1 METGAI
7 LWIVVLG
14 ALWLA
19 TTIGQ
24 WKLFEKAG
32 EPGWAAI
39 VPIYSWVVWLKIIGK
54 PIWWVVLLV
63 IPVVGTLVSVAMVI
77 ELAKAY
83 GKYKLK
89 EHAGFLIFP
98 FYTWP
103 KAGFTEK
110 VSYLGP
116 PDTHERVP
124 KKSSLREWGDALLFA
139 GVAALII
146 RTFFIEAFM
155 IPTSSMERT
164 LMAGDFLFVSKFHYG
179 ARMPMTP
186 MSVPFIHNKIKFS
199 FAGKEILAPSYLDWL
214 TLPYMRL
221 PGLEDI
227 ERNDIVVFNFPA
239 HDIQDLGDGAGLVD
253 IVSMK
258 ENYIKR
264 CVAVPGD
271 VLEIKRQ
278 QIYINGEKGWN
289 PPNMQYEY
297 LMETNGKRF
306 NPKKIN
312 ELGFRKYVQP
322 TPGQP
327 RDPNVNRNPN
337 FIPVNNPR
345 LSGHNSYIIF
355 SPDSVVQILRNFDN
369 VKKIDTVTAKPGKF
383 NNGRSIYPKKNNL
396 NGELFPFNIDNFGPI
411 TIPQEGMSIELTEE
425 NLSLYWRV
433 IDVYEGHDLEVKG
446 GKVYIDG
453 TETTTYTFEMNYYWM
468 MGDNRHNSEDSR
480 VWGFVPENH
489 IVGRPLFVF
498 FSYEPDFG
506 VRWNRIGT
514 KYVH

>member
-1 METGAI
+1 MDTGAI
-7 LWIVVLG
+7 IWIVVLG

-24 WKLFEKAG
+24 WKLFEKADQ
-32 EPGWAAI
+32 PGWAAL
-39 VPIYSWVVWLKIIGK
+39 VPIYGWVVWLKIIGK
-54 PIWWVVLLV
+54 PVWWVVLML

-77 ELAKAY
+77 ELAKSY

-89 EHAGFLIFP
+89 DHAGFLILP

-103 KAGFTEK
+103 KAGFSEAVK
-110 VSYLGP
+110 YLGP
-116 PDTHERVP
+116 PDTHKRVP
-124 KKSSLREWGDALLFA
+124 KKSQLREWGDALLFA

-186 MSVPFIHNKIKFS
+186 LSIPFIHNKIKVGDFIS
-199 FAGKEILAPSYLDWL
+199 PSYSELI
-214 TLPYMRL
+214 TLPYMRI
-221 PGLEDI
+221 PGIENV

-264 CVAVPGD
+264 CVGVPGD
-271 VLEIKRQ
+271 VLEVKRQ

-297 LMETNGKRF
+297 LVETNGQSFNQKRL
-306 NPKKIN
+306 N
-312 ELGFRKYVQP
+312 ELGFRKYV
-322 TPGQP
+322 PGNP
-327 RDPNVNRNPN
+327 ERNRNAN
-337 FIPVNNPR
+337 FIPANSPR
-345 LSGHNSYIIF
+345 LSGHNGYVVLM
-355 SPDSVVQILRNFDN
+355 PDSVAQILEGFPN
-369 VKKIDTVTAKPGKF
+369 VIKVDTVTAKPGRF
-383 NNGRSIYPKKNNL
+383 NNNRPIYPKKNNL
-396 NGELFPFNIDNFGPI
+396 SGELYPFNMDNYGPI
-411 TIPQEGMSIELTEE
+411 TIPERGMTIDLTDK
-425 NLSLYWRV
+425 NLSLYWRI
-433 IDVYEGHDLEVKG
+433 IDVYEEHDLEQKG

-453 TETTTYTFEMNYYWM
+453 SEATTYTFEMNYYWM

>member
-1 METGAI
+1 MELGA
-7 LWIVVLG
+7 LFWIVVLG

-32 EPGWAAI
+32 EPGWAAF
-39 VPIYSWVVWLKIIGK
+39 VPIYSWVVWLKLIGK
-54 PIWWVVLLV
+54 PVWWVVLIL
-63 IPVVGTLVSVAMVI
+63 IPVVGTLVLVAMVI
-77 ELAKAY
+77 EFAKSY

-89 EHAGFLIFP
+89 EHAAFLILP
-98 FYTWP
+98 FYAWP
-103 KAGFTEK
+103 KAGFSEK
-110 VSYLGP
+110 VTYLGP
-116 PDTHERVP
+116 PDTHKKVP
-124 KKSSLREWGDALLFA
+124 AKSQLREWGDALLFA

-146 RTFFIEAFM
+146 RSLFIEAFM

-186 MSVPFIHNKIKFS
+186 LSVPFIHNKIKVGDFIS
-199 FAGKEILAPSYLDWL
+199 QSYSKLF
-214 TLPYMRL
+214 TFPYMRL
-221 PGLEDI
+221 PGLEEV

-239 HDIQDLGDGAGLVD
+239 HDVQDLGDGAGLVD
-253 IVSMK
+253 VVSMK

-271 VLEIKRQ
+271 ELEVREQ
-278 QIYINGEKGWN
+278 QIFINGKEGWN

-297 LMETNGKRF
+297 LLESNGQSFNQKRL
-306 NPKKIN
+306 NQ
-312 ELGFRKYVQP
+312 LGFRKYVPQSP
-322 TPGQP
+322 NMP
-327 RDPNVNRNPN
+327 RNPELNRNAN
-337 FIPVNNPR
+337 WIPVNNPR
-345 LSGHNSYIIF
+345 LSGHHGYIVLM
-355 SPDSVVQILRNFDN
+355 PDSIRDILATFDN
-369 VKKIDTVTAKPGKF
+369 VVKVDVVSDNPGRF
-383 NNGRSIYPKKNNL
+383 NSSRSIYPTKNNL
-396 NGELFPFNIDNFGPI
+396 SGELFPFNIDNYGPI
-411 TIPQEGMSIELTEE
+411 TIPAKGMEIELTDK

-433 IDVYEGHDLEVKG
+433 IDVYEEHELERKG

-453 TETTTYTFEMNYYWM
+453 SEATSYTFEMNYYWM

-480 VWGFVPENH
+480 FWGFVPENH
-489 IVGRPLFVF
+489 IVGRPLFIF

-506 VRWNRIGT
+506 VRWSRIGT